1 MAANPR
7 IVTEDRHIFWDGVQ
21 QRLPKGQQ
29 IDVPPDSAL
38 ERAIGAQFLVPL
50 PGTAAA
56 QEAVPAEVPQ
66 PEPAPQDEPPTIP
79 VKARTA
85 PKKDSGK
92 DGDA

>member
-1 MAANPR
+1 MAGNPR

-29 IDVPPDSAL
+29 IDVPPGSAL
-38 ERAIGAQFLVPL
+38 ERAIGREFLVT
-50 PGTAAA
+50 PGAVTAPP
-56 QEAVPAEVPQ
+56 VEVPQ

-85 PKKDSGK
+85 AKKPDSDAKG
-92 DGDA
+92 GDA